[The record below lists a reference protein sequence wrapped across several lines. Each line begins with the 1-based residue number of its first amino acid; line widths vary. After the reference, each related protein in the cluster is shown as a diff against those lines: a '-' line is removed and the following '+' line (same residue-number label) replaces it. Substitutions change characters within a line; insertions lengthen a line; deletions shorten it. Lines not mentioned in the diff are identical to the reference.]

1 MSTGFG
7 NASPRGGSIGE
18 LVRTMDWTASP
29 LGPPAQ
35 WPPALSHSF
44 SLCLDSPF
52 IMAIYWGPEFYL
64 LYGDGY
70 LPAAADKHPWS
81 FGRRARE
88 VWPEIW
94 DVIGPQLQ
102 RVMLTGQAFLSPVQR
117 LDMHQ
122 HGALQERYFS
132 YSFVPIRDKHGRV
145 CGVLNTAQEVTA
157 QVRTERARKE
167 TQAALDL
174 ETAMSAQTRNLLQMV
189 TDGTT
194 DAIYVKDTAGR
205 TVHANSTVCRLLGRP
220 LAQILGRDDSVWFP
234 PEQAA
239 RIMDNDRAV
248 MASRRTQ
255 VFEEEVQVMGPDGR
269 LATRLYLASKTPWI
283 AADGTLLGLFGIAR
297 DITERKEQEDA
308 QRQVNEML
316 EARVAERTRERDRIW
331 RVSREIFVVLGRDGL
346 FTSVNPAFERVLGW
360 TFEEATRQ
368 PFTELLH
375 PDDVLPTLREFEQLL
390 SGVTRVGYECRFLHK
405 DGSYRWL
412 NWTAVPEGDTVYAV
426 GRDVTDE
433 HAQAETLAR
442 AEEQLRQSQKMEAVG
457 QLTGGLAH
465 DFNNLLAAIMTS
477 LELMQRRLDAGQLD
491 DLPRYLNSARSSTQ
505 RAASLTQ
512 RLLAFSRRQSL
523 DPQPV
528 NINELVFGME
538 DLMQR
543 TLGESIALRTRLDPS
558 LPSAFTDPHQL
569 ENALLNL
576 AINARDA
583 MPQGGLLTISTA
595 LVRMGARSERPHCDL
610 EPGDYLMLDVSDT
623 GSGMTPEV
631 AAKAFDPFFTTKP
644 IGQGTGLGLSMIYG
658 YVRQSGGNVAIDSEP
673 GVGTSVKLYLPR
685 WNQEPGWP
693 LEAVAAQDTPAAAS
707 TPLGAGQ
714 SVLVV
719 EDEAIVR
726 GMVIEVLTEL
736 GYAAHEAG
744 DAAAALRL
752 VDSGVHLDLLVT
764 DVGLPGTNG
773 RQLAE
778 MVRARRPGLKVLFV
792 TGYARPAEVRGEFLD
807 VGMDMLTKPFAIEE
821 LARKIEDM
829 LR

>member
-1 MSTGFG
+1 MSPGFG
-7 NASPRGGSIGE
+7 NAFPRGGSIGE
-18 LVRTMDWTASP
+18 LVGTMDWTASP

-35 WPPALSHSF
+35 WPAALSQSF

-64 LYGDGY
+64 LYGDAY
-70 LPAAADKHPWS
+70 LPVAADKHPGS
-81 FGRRARE
+81 FGRSAKE
-88 VWPEIW
+88 VWAEIW

-102 RVMLTGQAFLSPVQR
+102 RVMVTGQAFLSPVQR

-122 HGALQERYFS
+122 HGALQERYFT
-132 YSFVPIRDKHGRV
+132 YSFMPIRDKHGRV
-145 CGVLNTAQEVTA
+145 SGVLNTAQEVTA
-157 QVRTERARKE
+157 QVLAECAASD
-167 TQAALDL
+167 TQTALDL
-174 ETAMSAQTRNLLQMV
+174 ETAASAQTRNLLQMV

-205 TVHANSTVCRLLGRP
+205 MVHANSTVCHLFGLP
-220 LAQILGRDDSVWFP
+220 LAQIIGRDDTAWFP
-234 PEQAA
+234 AEQAA
-239 RIMDNDRAV
+239 RIMDNDRTV
-248 MASRRTQ
+248 MASRRTH
-255 VFEEEVQVMGPDGR
+255 VFEEAVQVRGPEGR
-269 LATRLYLASKTPWI
+269 TTRLYLASKTPWI
-283 AADGTLLGLFGIAR
+283 AADGTVLGLFGIAR
-297 DITERKEQEDA
+297 DITERKEQEHA
-308 QRQVNEML
+308 QRLINQTL

-331 RVSREIFVVLGRDGL
+331 RVSREIFVVLGSDGW

-360 TFEEATRQ
+360 TFEEATLH
-368 PFTELLH
+368 PFMDLLH
-375 PDDVLPTLREFEQLL
+375 PDDVLPTLKEFERLL
-390 SGVTRVGYECRFLHK
+390 SGETRIGYECRVRHK

-412 NWTAVPEGDTVYAV
+412 SWTAVPEGDTVYAV

-457 QLTGGLAH
+457 QLTGGIAH

-491 DLPRYLNSARSSTQ
+491 DLPRYVTSARSSAQ
-505 RAASLTQ
+505 RAAALTQ

-543 TLGESIALRTRLDPS
+543 TLGENIALQTRLDPS
-558 LPSAFTDPHQL
+558 LPAAFTDAHQL

-583 MPQGGLLTISTA
+583 MPQGGLLTITTTLA
-595 LVRMGARSERPHCDL
+595 QMGTRSERPHCDL

-623 GSGMTPEV
+623 GSGMTPDV

-658 YVRQSGGNVAIDSEP
+658 FVKQSGGSVMIDSEP
-673 GVGTSVKLYLPR
+673 GVGTSLKLYLPR
-685 WNQEPGWP
+685 WNQEPGCP
-693 LEAVAAQDTPAAAS
+693 LAAAQGAPAAA
-707 TPLGAGQ
+707 TPLGTGQ

-726 GMVIEVLTEL
+726 GMVIEVLADL

-744 DAAAALRL
+744 DATSALQL
-752 VDSGVHLDLLVT
+752 VDSGIHLDLLVT

-807 VGMDMLTKPFAIEE
+807 VGMGMLTKPFAIEE
-821 LARKIEDM
+821 LAQTIEDM